1 MATWSG
7 RGGKFLVF
15 HRRDHTA
22 VLICVTLIWVAILA
36 GFGVDLI
43 RKAAAHKLDYPL
55 IVHFHALAYGGW
67 LVLLAAQVWLIR
79 TRNIATHRRLGM
91 MVLLLLPLMAI
102 LGPATVIALDSAD
115 PTVTDKWLSFSA
127 TQFTNVLSAGAL
139 ILAGFLARRYAATHK
154 RLMLMGTIALTEP
167 GFARLLAGPLTA
179 RFGDGFVPY
188 MAEHYAGTILL
199 MLGVG
204 AYDLATRARLH
215 AAYVAAFLWIFANEL
230 AADWVYHQPFYLAWA
245 KHLTGH

>member
-1 MATWSG
+1 MATLSD
-7 RGGKFLVF
+7 RGGKFLTF
-15 HRRDHTA
+15 HRRDRAA
-22 VLICVTLIWVAILA
+22 VLTCVALIWAAILA

-67 LVLLAAQVWLIR
+67 LLLLAAQVWLIR

-91 MVLLLLPLMAI
+91 AVLLLLPLMAI

-115 PTVTDKWLSFSA
+115 PAITDKWLAFSA
-127 TQFTNVLSAGAL
+127 TQFTNVLGASVL
-139 ILAGFLARRYAATHK
+139 ILTGFLARRDAATHK
-154 RLMLMGTIALTEP
+154 RLMLMGTVALTEP

-179 RFGDGFVPY
+179 RFGDGFLPY
-188 MAEHYAGTILL
+188 MLEHYAGTILL

-215 AAYVAAFLWIFANEL
+215 RAYVLAFLWIFANEL
-230 AADWVYHQPFYLAWA
+230 AADWLYHQPFYLAWA
-245 KHLTGH
+245 KQLTGH